1 MWDPWLTNSVST
13 VCLLLPLKCLI
24 VKDRVR
30 PRWVVAFIFAAWV
43 TIIAPPPPP
52 DPSPPSPPALLP
64 LVTCGSVLI
73 HSAGHHGE
81 FPGASQLL
89 VGRARNPRGGHGRSV
104 SGNERRPSTHNEAAG
119 RASMSRVARL
129 WAGPLLTR
137 PDPSSRGCGHGCA
150 VKREANGMTS
160 RPKSKTT
167 NAHECLRMLF
177 LSYPSP
183 PSLSPPPR
191 HHPPKPPTHPRCLRV
206 WDHASLAMGR
216 REGPRYMSHLHPHP
230 STPPPAPPPPT
241 TCFVT
246 VKCCQSVVFW
256 FFLAPCWVVRKL
268 PAVERTTGTLVR

>member
-1 MWDPWLTNSVST
+1 M
-13 VCLLLPLKCLI
+13 
-24 VKDRVR
+24 
-30 PRWVVAFIFAAWV
+30 VAFIFAAWV

-150 VKREANGMTS
+150 IKREANGMTS

-183 PSLSPPPR
+183 PSRYLTLSPPPPT
-191 HHPPKPPTHPRCLRV
+191 PPSQTPDTPQMPACLR
-206 WDHASLAMGR
+206 
-216 REGPRYMSHLHPHP
+216 PRQPCHGETGGTQIYVTLTPPPLH
-230 STPPPAPPPPT
+230 PPPAPPPPT

-256 FFLAPCWVVRKL
+256 VFLAPC
-268 PAVERTTGTLVR
+268 

>member
-1 MWDPWLTNSVST
+1 MST

-89 VGRARNPRGGHGRSV
+89 VGQARNPRGGHGRSV

-177 LSYPSP
+177 LSSPSP
-183 PSLSPPPR
+183 PSRYLTLSPPPDTTLPNPQHTPDACVFETTPALPWGDGR
-191 HHPPKPPTHPRCLRV
+191 GPDICHTYTPT
-206 WDHASLAMGR
+206 
-216 REGPRYMSHLHPHP
+216 
-230 STPPPAPPPPT
+230 PPPPT
-241 TCFVT
+241 SPSPSHHMLCHCKMLS
-246 VKCCQSVVFW
+246 KCCVFC
-256 FFLAPCWVVRKL
+256 FFWP
-268 PAVERTTGTLVR
+268 PAES